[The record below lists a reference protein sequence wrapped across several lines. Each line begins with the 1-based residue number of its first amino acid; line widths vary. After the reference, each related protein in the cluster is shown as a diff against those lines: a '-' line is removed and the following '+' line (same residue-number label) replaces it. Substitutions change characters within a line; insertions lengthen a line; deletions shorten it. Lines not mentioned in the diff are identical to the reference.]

1 VNPNGSIA
9 AQSGGITVTTHST
22 GTYILDF
29 GAAIDQKLIL
39 ASSGVANDLSARGD
53 VVAGPCGGT
62 ATGTACT
69 TGNDTSHVVVQTYNA
84 ANAALADHAFY
95 VAVFG

>member
-1 VNPNGSIA
+1 MGARQSE
-9 AQSGGITVTTHST
+9 QSGGITVTTHST

-29 GAAIDQKLIL
+29 GAAIDQKLIV
-39 ASSGVANDLSARGD
+39 ASPGVANDAGGRGN

-62 ATGTACT
+62 STGEACT
-69 TGNDTSHVVVQTYNA
+69 TGNDTSHVIVQTYNA
-84 ANAALADHAFY
+84 ANTALADHAFY